1 MINTTFKLRSVHIS
15 TVIFVV
21 WLSFFEILSAQIADP
36 VNDKSIFRGVRGVT
50 MGGVVQQWSIAGL
63 GTISQQSAP
72 ISISLPLGNRM
83 LLSVATSGMNTST
96 TAKVDSSIKGIVDTR
111 FSLSYVLPGD
121 KVWLTAGLN
130 FPTGKTKLDTT
141 KLLKM
146 TTLISQTAFN
156 FKVPTFGQGL
166 GGNFG
171 LVYAGTITRRLVLGI
186 GASYN
191 FKGEYE
197 PINLTPSAN
206 PKYNPGD
213 EISTNLAFN
222 YITYSKSA
230 RLSMDVTATYFFK
243 DKINDVIK
251 YQSGSRAIGLISYS
265 LKMGTFNHLLQTR
278 MRYRL
283 PNTRFEKDTTE
294 YTSSTQ
300 IEGQYS
306 VSTRVNDWLNGTIIG
321 EYKSYSADQTIIA
334 GNLVETGKA
343 GIASLGGDAGFL
355 FSDIIYPT
363 VSIRYSSGTIVY
375 EGKSYNVS
383 GIEAGVG
390 VKISF

>member
-1 MINTTFKLRSVHIS
+1 MINTTYKLRSLHIA
-15 TVIFVV
+15 TVIILL
-21 WLSFFEILSAQIADP
+21 WLLFFDILSAQIADP

-50 MGGVVQQWSIAGL
+50 MGGVVQQWSITGL
-63 GTISQQSAP
+63 GTISQQSFP
-72 ISISLPLGNRM
+72 LSISLPLGNRM

-96 TAKVDSSIKGIVDTR
+96 TAKVDTSNNGMVDTR

-121 KVWLTAGLN
+121 KVWLTAGLSL
-130 FPTGKTKLDTT
+130 PTGKTKLEQ
-141 KLLKM
+141 KELQM

-156 FKVPTFGQGL
+156 YKVPTFGQGL
-166 GGNFG
+166 SGNFG
-171 LVYAGTITRRLVLGI
+171 LVYAGTITRRMVLGI

-197 PINLTPSAN
+197 PINLNPSAN

-306 VSTRVNDWLNGTIIG
+306 LSTRLNDWLNGTIIG
-321 EYKSYSADQTIIA
+321 EYKLYSADQTIIA

-363 VSIRYSSGTIVY
+363 VSIRYSIGSIMY